1 MSKKNSVH
9 FSQNTKLEQKEF
21 EKSQKSASV
30 PKHSSSSNIPS
41 KEKKS
46 VVKSNTKIQ
55 SPEERN
61 SLKGSNRDINIR
73 GHAEP
78 SRKSLHSEPVSQ
90 QYEIKKNSIK
100 NPGMEF
106 KTVEFNKNT
115 IEEQREYEQ
124 QLKRYT
130 ENQAEYTKEKKID
143 ETSTVL
149 FSKHETSDR
158 GRAIPDKDIIS
169 ENSSV
174 KDVQIEQISGFRPAA
189 PKAEISYD
197 RKSIYA
203 VQTGNMNEKS
213 DIHIN
218 KNLLE
223 EQREYEHKIRFHTE
237 EKNNLPQESTTK
249 FDVTKPHSEAKET
262 RQDTQIVSSYRNTD
276 VNRNKHTDKH
286 NLPFVSTESTHD
298 KSLYSS
304 QTSNENSNISG
315 YKRLNFNKNI
325 QAEQNEYE
333 NKRRSKTEQQ
343 SYRTPLNNKKDE
355 RETSREQLE
364 NSDISDVRISSS
376 GVDVKTEHT
385 FSKKDNGYSVNSKE
399 KNNIETSFHPK
410 TVEISK
416 NANRTHVEYRY
427 EDEGQT
433 NFFSPSHNRD
443 SQKESDT
450 KDSPTRLS
458 NQSDNKVFQYSQ
470 NAQREQKR
478 FEQNRLNFSA
488 KPSDKENKEN
498 DFQSIYHMEIE
509 NDEQI
514 EEEIENGV
522 RAISDA
528 QPRKGELDLR
538 NIRTP
543 NMLPH
548 RVANIEKKVLSINA
562 KYLIASTY
570 RGTQTQRGIEL
581 GKDIYGTSVDFVLDH
596 ARLFIAH
603 SMVREMNSVLEQYH
617 SALQEICGEHGISK
631 YGIIGHVSGEK
642 DIKRMQQGINAIL
655 QIKYGKSIRGSGKV
669 GYINA
674 MRFLHLNKESLTPE
688 MQELIKKVYKKTLS
702 ERIIRDKSSH
712 FRFLKGIGRRKLRRY
727 AQQTEAGYGFYFA
740 LDIVSRTN
748 SLIRTSIF
756 AIRHAFRAGER
767 MFLISAKASA
777 WAAAKAIKLIPKPI
791 KDSKAG
797 KKVAGT
803 ARRIRGTYQKA
814 NHAANAGKLKLRNVN
829 DKIRNFRR
837 NPFGIRTGLERAK
850 QKATH
855 ALMKRLNRT
864 IFAKPIRVF
873 GKGFNIANKIV
884 AGIGHLF
891 SAMSS
896 IFTGITNLL
905 VLGIGLLI
913 LAGFLLAFISSAIGI
928 IVSAFDFSAH
938 EKDIREACLEQIES
952 CYEEQKDELERLR
965 RNFRNVT
972 IRYQD
977 VKDEAIYEENKV
989 EIAETTNSAEL
1000 LSMAT
1005 VYFDFDLEKA
1015 GKNKVK
1021 KYIKE
1026 IYNGSHIMSIIEKP
1040 YAYVDTEGNEHTVVD
1055 ADITLTTYYFNQ
1067 LFNCKLSNKGPGVI
1081 AGSEIT
1087 EKVWNYLRTA
1097 GVPAVQAAGIMGNI
1111 YGESGFNPDLVEHG
1125 NGIGF
1130 GLCQWSFGRRTELE
1144 NFARSQGKSP
1154 GDLEVQLAFLMTEL
1168 EPGHFNSYYTGE
1180 NNYKKFMQ
1188 AQDPE
1193 TATYYFMWGWE
1204 RPSKAAGNSSL
1215 VKRQTAAR
1223 TYYDTYVNRELI
1235 TEEPNE

>member
-1 MSKKNSVH
+1 MSKKKSVH

-21 EKSQKSASV
+21 EKSQR
-30 PKHSSSSNIPS
+30 SSSKKKNSSSPNISS
-41 KEKKS
+41 KEPKKTI
-46 VVKSNTKIQ
+46 VKSDTTI
-55 SPEERN
+55 RN
-61 SLKGSNRDINIR
+61 SEEQHNRKGSNHGVNIR
-73 GHAEP
+73 GYTEP
-78 SRKSLHSEPVSQ
+78 SRKPSQPFSEPVSQ
-90 QYEIKKNSIK
+90 KFETEKNSIK
-100 NPGMEF
+100 KSGIEY

-124 QLKRYT
+124 QLKRHTKNRT
-130 ENQAEYTKEKKID
+130 EYAKEKKID
-143 ETSTVL
+143 EAPTVL
-149 FSKHETSDR
+149 FNKHETSDK
-158 GRAIPDKDIIS
+158 GKTIPDKNIVA

-174 KDVQIEQISGFRPAA
+174 KNIQIAQTSGFHPSV
-189 PKAEISYD
+189 PKSEISYNRENIQAD
-197 RKSIYA
+197 R
-203 VQTGNMNEKS
+203 TGNINEKS
-213 DIHIN
+213 GVHIN
-218 KNLLE
+218 KNLVE
-223 EQREYEHKIRFHTE
+223 EQKEFEQKMKFPTE
-237 EKNNLPQESTTK
+237 EQNNLPQESTTK
-249 FDVTKPHSEAKET
+249 FEATQPHSETEET
-262 RQDTQIVSSYRNTD
+262 RQDTQIISSYRNTA
-276 VNRNKHTDKH
+276 VNQNEHTDKQ
-286 NLPFVSTESTHD
+286 NIPFVSSKPTHE
-298 KSLYSS
+298 KSLCSS
-304 QTSNENSNISG
+304 KTSDESSNISG
-315 YKRLNFNKNI
+315 YKRLDFNKNI

-343 SYRTPLNNKKDE
+343 PYRTPFVSKSEKKEIVEGLKD
-355 RETSREQLE
+355 TK
-364 NSDISDVRISSS
+364 NSDATDMRMSSS
-376 GVDVKTEHT
+376 
-385 FSKKDNGYSVNSKE
+385 
-399 KNNIETSFHPK
+399 
-410 TVEISK
+410 
-416 NANRTHVEYRY
+416 Y
-427 EDEGQT
+427 ENKGQIKA
-433 NFFSPSHNRD
+433 FSPSFDRAN
-443 SQKESDT
+443 QKSSDM
-450 KDSPTRLS
+450 KNSSAYEKSSYARLS
-458 NQSDNKVFQYSQ
+458 NPSDKKDFQYSQ
-470 NAQREQKR
+470 NTQREQKR
-478 FEQNRLNFSA
+478 FEQNRLDFSA

-498 DFQSIYHMEIE
+498 DFQSVYHIEIE

-514 EEEIENGV
+514 EKEIENGV

-528 QPRKGELDLR
+528 QPRRGELDLR

-548 RVANIEKKVLSINA
+548 RIANIEKKVLSINA

-891 SAMSS
+891 SALSS

-1040 YAYVDTEGNEHTVVD
+1040 YTYVDTEGNEHTVVD

-1154 GDLEVQLAFLMTEL
+1154 GNLEVQLAFLMTEL